1 VSARPGASHARR
13 TLLVQGLTF
22 GVTAAVLWWLAHNM
36 SDSLQRRGL
45 SLGLGFLK
53 QPANFEIG
61 DTAWLRFSPDQS
73 IGRAILVGLLNTA
86 RVSAVGCVLAVA
98 IGFVVG
104 VLRLAHNPA
113 LRGVMRV
120 AVEVIRNTPL
130 LLLLLFLDTSLQGL
144 PSARHAFEPAPGW
157 FLSDRGLVLPSVAF
171 SSLTTWL
178 AALVVITL
186 ALRRRMGTIGWRVIA
201 ALLAAVGVSMV
212 LRRPSIATAHLVG
225 FNFVGGTT
233 LSPEFAALLAALVLH
248 HAAHIS
254 EVVRGAIL
262 SVPRGQRDA
271 ARALGLSRFQTLRM
285 VTIPLALRAMVP
297 LLATSCVSLIKN
309 SSLAVAIG
317 FPDVVSILNTTG
329 NQTGHNIETM
339 CIMIV
344 VYLSLSLAVAA
355 TLNRYNTTLLMLDA
369 QLP

>member
-1 VSARPGASHARR
+1 VPARPSATRTRR
-13 TLLVQGLTF
+13 ALIVQGLTF

-36 SDSLQRRGL
+36 SASLERRGL
-45 SLGLGFLK
+45 SLGFGFLG

-61 DTAWLRFSPDQS
+61 DTAWLRFSPEQS
-73 IGRAILVGLLNTA
+73 IGRAIIVGLLNTA
-86 RVSAVGCVLAVA
+86 RVSALGCVLAIA
-98 IGFVVG
+98 IGFIVG
-104 VLRLAHNPA
+104 VLRLSHNPA
-113 LRGVMRV
+113 LRGVMRSG
-120 AVEVIRNTPL
+120 VEVIRNTPL
-130 LLLLLFLDTSLQGL
+130 LLLLLFLYTSLQGL
-144 PSARHAFEPAPGW
+144 PSASHALEPAPGW
-157 FLSDRGLVLPSVAF
+157 FLSDRGLVVPSIAF
-171 SSLTTWL
+171 SGTTTWL
-178 AALVVITL
+178 AGLLVVALV
-186 ALRRRMGTIGWRVIA
+186 LRRRLATTGKRVIA
-201 ALLAAVGVSMV
+201 ALVAAIALSMV
-212 LRRPSIATAHLVG
+212 IRHPSVETAHLIG

-233 LSPEFAALLAALVLH
+233 LSPEFAALLVALVLH

-271 ARALGLSRFQTLRM
+271 ARALGLSRLQVLRM

-339 CIMIV
+339 CIMMV
-344 VYLSLSLAVAA
+344 VYLSLSLAVATA
-355 TLNRYNTTLLMLDA
+355 LNRYNTTLLTLDA